1 MCKRK
6 ALPSYHRTMLALTLL
21 ENLLES
27 PMPKWRG
34 RDHHQPFLSIYQPW
48 TLVVGQQTLPR
59 SFFFFSSWPASSP
72 LSFFP
77 LFYCEKMQIASI
89 PLYILPSSRWF
100 TISERLPHSS
110 SNIWMA
116 LEGRFLESWRTYPRY
131 GQWISCYGYFR
142 ENDTFQRHLGT

>member
-1 MCKRK
+1 MSTHQAKSDDITDIDFIIYGISK
-6 ALPSYHRTMLALTLL
+6 TVSFPGSLGNLDLVKKSYYLFVQCVSVKPCHHTMLALTLL

-59 SFFFFSSWPASSP
+59 SFFFFSSWLASSP

-77 LFYCEKMQIASI
+77 LILLRKDADSFDPA
-89 PLYILPSSRWF
+89 LYPS
-100 TISERLPHSS
+100 
-110 SNIWMA
+110 
-116 LEGRFLESWRTYPRY
+116 
-131 GQWISCYGYFR
+131 
-142 ENDTFQRHLGT
+142 FQQVIYHIRAATSF